1 MTEFKVGEM
10 AVYPGHGVAEVVKL
24 SRREISGATLEF
36 YELRVIDNGM
46 KVMVPRK
53 NAANVGL
60 RRIVTDEQIL
70 EVYEVLRRRDEK
82 ISTATWNRRHR
93 EYMDKIKTGSL
104 SEIAK
109 VMRDLCLLR
118 CDKELS
124 FGERK
129 MLNTAQTLL
138 VQELALAKGIER
150 DAMAAELDALF
161 EKPKS

>member
-10 AVYPGHGVAEVVKL
+10 AVYPGHGVAEVVGL

-46 KVMVPRK
+46 KVMVPSK
-53 NAANVGL
+53 NAAHVGL
-60 RRIVTDEQIL
+60 RRIVTDEQIQ

-109 VMRDLCLLR
+109 VMRDLCILR

-138 VQELALAKGIER
+138 VQELALAKDIER

-161 EKPKS
+161 VKPST